1 MTLSRSRYDK
11 FAFLPKRCDKCR
23 RTFIFEGYDVHY
35 SYPLMYSL
43 LGYDTGLVTC
53 KECLCSEWKAV
64 MPGEV
69 K

>member
-11 FAFLPKRCDKCR
+11 FALLPKRCDKCR

-35 SYPLMYSL
+35 SMTSPVF
-43 LGYDTGLVTC
+43 GCGIELVIC

-64 MPGEV
+64 TSGEV